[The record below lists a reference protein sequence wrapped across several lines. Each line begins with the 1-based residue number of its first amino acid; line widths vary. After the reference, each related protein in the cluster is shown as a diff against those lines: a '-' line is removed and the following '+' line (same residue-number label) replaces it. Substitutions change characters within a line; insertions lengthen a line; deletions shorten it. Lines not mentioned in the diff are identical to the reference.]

1 MTDSIL
7 KTAFENIATHV
18 SNLDSIR
25 ELIEDLDN
33 QNESIDHIISMLE
46 RRSEEAEVTLRTDIR
61 ILINECRHLMRKMTN

>member
-18 SNLDSIR
+18 SNLDSVR

-61 ILINECRHLMRKMTN
+61 ILINECLHLMRKMTN